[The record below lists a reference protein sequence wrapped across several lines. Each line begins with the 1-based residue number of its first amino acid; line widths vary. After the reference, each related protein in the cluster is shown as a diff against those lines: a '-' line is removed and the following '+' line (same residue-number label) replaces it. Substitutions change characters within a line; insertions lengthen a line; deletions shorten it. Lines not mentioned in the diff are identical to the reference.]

1 MGRLD
6 GQVALITGGARGQG
20 RSHAIAMAAE
30 GADVV
35 ICDIA
40 APVEAIKYPMASPDD
55 LEETVRLIEKHG
67 VRGLGIVTDL
77 RDTTQVHSLVE
88 RVMDEFGHIDIL
100 LANHGVV
107 AFSTVDQTT
116 DDEWNT
122 VVDTNL
128 TGVFKILRE
137 VVPHMKRAGYGRII
151 ATSSMGA
158 RVTHPNLPHYTSAK
172 WGVIGLVKGCALEVA
187 NDGITVNA
195 ICPGA
200 VGTDLFFNQPTYDIF
215 CPDISHPTRDDF
227 EQRLA
232 EHGHGLN
239 GRPYLEAEHVT
250 RAVMY
255 LVTDTDGVIT
265 GQVMEIGLG
274 LSASGI
280 A

>member
-1 MGRLD
+1 VGKLE
-6 GQVALITGGARGQG
+6 GQVALVTGGARGQG
-20 RSHAIAMAAE
+20 RSHAMAMAAE
-30 GADVV
+30 GANVV
-35 ICDIA
+35 VCDIA
-40 APVEAIKYPMASPDD
+40 APVAAIRYPMATSDQ
-55 LEETVRLIEKHG
+55 LEETVQLIEKHG
-67 VRGLGIVTDL
+67 VRGLGFVTDL
-77 RDTTQVHSLVE
+77 RDTSQVQSLVDQVIE
-88 RVMDEFGHIDIL
+88 EFGRIDIL

-116 DDEWNT
+116 DDEWNA

-128 TGVFKILRE
+128 TGVFKIMRA

-215 CPDISHPTRDDF
+215 CPDIANPTRDDF

-239 GRPYLEAEHVT
+239 GRPYLDTDHVT

-255 LVTDTDGVIT
+255 LVTDADGVIT

-274 LSASGI
+274 ASSSGI